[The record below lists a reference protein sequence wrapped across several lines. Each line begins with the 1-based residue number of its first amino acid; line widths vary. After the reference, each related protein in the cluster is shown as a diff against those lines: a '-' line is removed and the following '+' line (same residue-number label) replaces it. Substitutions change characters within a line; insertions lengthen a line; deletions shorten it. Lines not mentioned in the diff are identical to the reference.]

1 MTNDLC
7 LKTQEEWEQDEDF
20 KKALNFIKQVEGG
33 YSNHKADKG
42 GKTNFGITQLTY
54 DEYNRKRKLP
64 IKEVKNIT
72 ENEVSKIYYEDFWK
86 KSGAKDLNDKA
97 LGLMLFDSAVNH
109 GVGGAKKYYEKSGG
123 DFNKFYQLRKEYY
136 DNRVIEKP
144 SQKVFH
150 KGWINRID
158 SLKKYKDENYC

>member
-1 MTNDLC
+1 MTNDLR

-64 IKEVKNIT
+64 TKEVKNIT

-109 GVGGAKKYYEKSGG
+109 GVGGAKKYYKKSGG

-158 SLKKYKDENYC
+158 SLKKYKDENY